1 MKTWKPIA
9 AGSALGLAVAG
20 VLTLSP
26 AFAQTA
32 PSHVNSGPVVAGEI
46 PTGQNPSTGTPT
58 VTLPTATVEPNTN
71 NGPSATVATDRDEQ
85 NGETQVNDGD
95 LDNSQVGEEGQHGE
109 SVNENV
115 DDQSKHQNDDAAKNP
130 STGSPGTAG
139 ANSNQH
145 NGPST
150 SDPATGSDS
159 SGNTGN
165 NGDSNS

>member
-32 PSHVNSGPVVAGEI
+32 PSETNSGPVVGVGEV
-46 PTGQNPSTGTPT
+46 PTGQHPSTGTPT
-58 VTLPTATVEPNTN
+58 ATLITATVEQKTN
-71 NGPSATVATDRDEQ
+71 NGPSATVATDWNEQ
-85 NGETQVNDGD
+85 NGETQVDDGD
-95 LDNSQVGEEGQHGE
+95 LDNGKVGEEGQHGE

-115 DDQSKHQNDDAAKNP
+115 DDQSKNP
-130 STGSPGTAG
+130 SAGSPGTAG
-139 ANSNQH
+139 ANSKQQTD
-145 NGPST
+145 PST